1 LENTPWG
8 EGKNISR
15 CQLGGKYEREKRKRG
30 QMYRKRQKGEKKN
43 EERGKKI
50 RKLVK

>member
-15 CQLGGKYEREKRKRG
+15 CQLGGKYEKEKRKRG
-30 QMYRKRQKGEKKN
+30 KCKEKDRKGRKKMKKGE
-43 EERGKKI
+43 
-50 RKLVK
+50 RKLGN